1 MAERAAHL
9 LSFPQA
15 AGARFALQCWG
26 EFSVSD
32 RIRREES
39 APRSRKARAIIA
51 YLALHGGAAVSR
63 ERLAALLWS
72 ERGDEQ
78 ARGSLRQAL
87 GELRPYAAEP
97 AGFLL
102 IEYDRVRLN
111 MGAVT
116 SDVAQLEACA
126 RSDDVAAL
134 SQALGAK
141 GELLF
146 DGLDGLDPAFDEWL
160 ALERRVQLE
169 RLLSLAA
176 GAAERGLERGEY
188 GAIARLA
195 TQLQALDET
204 NEAVAQIGM
213 RADHACG
220 DRSGL
225 RRRRRR
231 LCEALTRELGV
242 GPSPETEALFRE
254 LEGAKPPAGAEAA
267 SVAPAAAMLDPASTP
282 GAAPP
287 EEAPPQPTRIAEA
300 GEPAPGPPR
309 RRPLALWRQRRGA
322 VVAGLLVLVATA
334 GGAAWLLRDRLPGH
348 PASAPRVQLA
358 GFTPL
363 ESDPDIRD
371 FSLRLSDQVAGALK
385 DNLAGLSIADPQ
397 DAASANTAD
406 LRLKGTVSRD
416 GAGWRVKVAVEEPR
430 RGVTLWAQD
439 FRRPAQQSDMLESEV
454 AGAAGEAL
462 GDTIDALQEKA
473 ARRDPQAL
481 ALYVQG
487 VAAIKNTMDLGRPER
502 LLEDALAR
510 APDFV
515 GARAT
520 LAMVLAWQSQNAD
533 REPLVQR
540 ARLEAQRAI
549 RADASAAGPAY
560 DALYSIARDETP
572 TDLVAAENLLREG
585 IAKAPRFPF
594 LPLERCEFLLEAG
607 LAREAE
613 PSCQQALAETPF
625 TAWSG
630 FIYANDLY
638 GQGRPKL
645 AISVLEKSLRY
656 HPGDIFLRMSR
667 YLIAAYAGAPDDMAA
682 LMRQTIGNGLYSPFA
697 EVGPEEV
704 ARAEELFL
712 QARRSRA
719 PADVD
724 KVLAAQSASV
734 DDGKADPRFLVWSAA
749 ALGRPDAAF
758 ATLDQIAKGAIAN
771 SRLPGDVLFS
781 GPSAPLWRDRRIW
794 PLAAQAGYV
803 RYWRTRG
810 VWPDFCSDVSLPYD
824 CRTEAA
830 KVAGIKPLAAGRP

>member
-1 MAERAAHL
+1 MAEHAAHL

-32 RIRREES
+32 RIRHEER

-102 IEYDRVRLN
+102 IEHDRVRLN
-111 MGAVT
+111 MSAVT

-126 RSDDVAAL
+126 RADDVGAL
-134 SQALGAK
+134 SRALDAK

-160 ALERRVQLE
+160 ALERPVQQE
-169 RLLSLAA
+169 RLLSLATA
-176 GAAERGLERGEY
+176 AAERGLERGEY

-213 RADHACG
+213 RADLACG

-231 LCEALTRELGV
+231 LCEALKRELGV

-254 LEGAKPPAGAEAA
+254 LEGAKPLAGAEAA
-267 SVAPAAAMLDPASTP
+267 SVAPDAAMLDPASPP

-287 EEAPPQPTRIAEA
+287 GEPSPQPTRIAEA
-300 GEPAPGPPR
+300 GESRPR
-309 RRPLALWRQRRGA
+309 RRRLLALWTQRRFA
-322 VVAGLLVLVATA
+322 VVASLLALLVASGAT
-334 GGAAWLLRDRLPGH
+334 WLLRDRLPGQ

-358 GFTPL
+358 GFSPL

-371 FSLRLSDQVAGALK
+371 FSLRLSDQVAGVLK
-385 DNLAGLSIADPQ
+385 NDLAGLSFVDPQ
-397 DAASANTAD
+397 NTASPKPAA
-406 LRLKGTVSRD
+406 LRLSGTVSREGD
-416 GAGWRVKVAVEEPR
+416 GWRVKAEVQDR
-430 RGVTLWAQD
+430 RGVIIWAQD
-439 FRRPAQQSDMLESEV
+439 FQRPARQSEMLESEV

-462 GDTIDALQEKA
+462 GDTIDALQEEA
-473 ARRDPQAL
+473 PRRDPQAL
-481 ALYVQG
+481 ALYVQSL
-487 VAAIKNTMDLGRPER
+487 AAIKNTMDLGRPVR
-502 LLEDALAR
+502 LLEDAIAR

-520 LAMVLAWQSQNAD
+520 LALVLFWQSQNAPKQD
-533 REPLVQR
+533 REQLVQR
-540 ARLEAQRAI
+540 ARREAQRAI
-549 RADASAAGPAY
+549 RTDASVAGPAY
-560 DALYSIARDETP
+560 DALYSIAREQAP
-572 TDLVAAENLLREG
+572 ADLAAAENLLLEG

-594 LPLERCEFLLEAG
+594 LSLERCEFLVEAG

-613 PSCQQALAETPF
+613 PSCQQGLAGTPF
-625 TAWSG
+625 TAFSG
-630 FIYANDLY
+630 VIYANDLY

-645 AISVLEKSLRY
+645 AVSVLEKSLRY
-656 HPGDIFLRMSR
+656 HPDDIGLRVTQF
-667 YLIAAYAGAPDDMAA
+667 LIAAYAGAPDDMAA
-682 LMRQTIGNGLYSPFA
+682 LMHQTIYNGLYNPFA
-697 EVGPEEV
+697 ETGPEEV

-712 QARRSRA
+712 QARRSGA

-724 KVLAAQSASV
+724 KALAWESARV
-734 DDGKADPRFLVWSAA
+734 NDGKQDPRFLVWDAA
-749 ALGRPDAAF
+749 ALGRPDVAF
-758 ATLDQIAKGAIAN
+758 ATLDQVAKGAIPN
-771 SRLPGDVLFS
+771 SRLTGDLLFF

-794 PLAAQAGYV
+794 PLAAEAGYV

-830 KVAGIKPLAAGRP
+830 KVAGIKPLAPGRP

>member
-1 MAERAAHL
+1 MAEHAAHL
-9 LSFPQA
+9 LSFPQT

-32 RIRREES
+32 RIRREEW

-102 IEYDRVRLN
+102 IEHDRVRLN
-111 MGAVT
+111 MCAVT

-225 RRRRRR
+225 RRRRQR

-254 LEGAKPPAGAEAA
+254 LEGAKRPAGAEAA

-287 EEAPPQPTRIAEA
+287 EEALPQPPRIAEA

-309 RRPLALWRQRRGA
+309 RRPLALWTQRRRA
-322 VVAGLLVLVATA
+322 VVASLLALLVAS
-334 GGAAWLLRDRLPGH
+334 GAAWLLRDRLPGQ

-363 ESDPDIRD
+363 ESDPDSRD

-385 DNLAGLSIADPQ
+385 DDLAGLSFVDPQ
-397 DAASANTAD
+397 NTASPKAA
-406 LRLKGTVSRD
+406 LRLSGTVSREGD
-416 GAGWRVKVAVEEPR
+416 GWRVKAEVQDR
-430 RGVTLWAQD
+430 HGVIIWAQD
-439 FRRPAQQSDMLESEV
+439 FQRPARQREMLEFEV

-462 GDTIDALQEKA
+462 GDTIDALQEEA
-473 ARRDPQAL
+473 PRRDPQAL
-481 ALYVQG
+481 ALYVQSA
-487 VAAIKNTMDLGRPER
+487 AAIKNTMDLGRPER
-502 LLEDALAR
+502 LLEDAIAR

-520 LAMVLAWQSQNAD
+520 LAMVLVFQSENAPKQD
-533 REPLVQR
+533 RERLVQR
-540 ARLEAQRAI
+540 ARREAQRAI
-549 RADASAAGPAY
+549 RTDASAAGAAY
-560 DALYSIARDETP
+560 DALYSIARDQTP
-572 TDLVAAENLLREG
+572 ADLVAAENLLLEG

-594 LPLERCEFLLEAG
+594 LSLERCEFLLEAG

-613 PSCQQALAETPF
+613 PSCQQALAGTPF
-625 TAWSG
+625 TAISG
-630 FIYANDLY
+630 AIYANDLY

-645 AISVLEKSLRY
+645 AVSVLEKSLRY
-656 HPGDIFLRMSR
+656 HPDNICLTVWRF
-667 YLIAAYAGAPDDMAA
+667 LIAAYADAPDDMAA
-682 LMRQTIGNGLYSPFA
+682 LMQQTIYNTNGLYNPFA
-697 EVGPEEV
+697 ETSPEEV
-704 ARAEELFL
+704 ARANELFL
-712 QARRSRA
+712 QARRSGA

-724 KVLAAQSASV
+724 KALANQSAAV
-734 DDGKADPRFLVWSAA
+734 DAGKGDPRFLVWDAA

-758 ATLDQIAKGAIAN
+758 ATLDRIAKGAIPN
-771 SRLPGDVLFS
+771 SRLTGDILFS
-781 GPSAPLWRDRRIW
+781 GPAAPLWRDRRIW

-810 VWPDFCSDVSLPYD
+810 VWPDFCSDATLPYD

-830 KVAGIKPLAAGRP
+830 KVAGIKP

>member
-1 MAERAAHL
+1 MAEHAAHL

-32 RIRREES
+32 RIRREER

-87 GELRPYAAEP
+87 GELRPYATEP

-102 IEYDRVRLN
+102 IEHDRVRLN

-141 GELLF
+141 GELLL

-160 ALERRVQLE
+160 ALERRVQQE

-176 GAAERGLERGEY
+176 AAAQRGLERGEH
-188 GAIARLA
+188 GAVARLA

-213 RADHACG
+213 RADLACG

-242 GPSPETEALFRE
+242 GPSPETEALYRE
-254 LEGAKPPAGAEAA
+254 LEGAKQPAGAEAA
-267 SVAPAAAMLDPASTP
+267 SVAPVAAMLDPASPP

-287 EEAPPQPTRIAEA
+287 EEALPQPTRIAEA
-300 GEPAPGPPR
+300 GVPTPGPPR
-309 RRPLALWRQRRGA
+309 RRPLALWTRRWRA
-322 VVAGLLVLVATA
+322 VAASLLALVVVS
-334 GGAAWLLRDRLPGH
+334 GAAWLLRDRLPGQ

-416 GAGWRVKVAVEEPR
+416 GAGWRVKAALEEPR

-439 FRRPAQQSDMLESEV
+439 FQRPAPQREMLEFEV

-462 GDTIDALQEKA
+462 SDTIDALQEKA

-481 ALYVQG
+481 ALYVQSL
-487 VAAIKNTMDLGRPER
+487 AAIKNTMDLGRPVH
-502 LLEDALAR
+502 LLEDAIAR

-520 LAMVLAWQSQNAD
+520 LALVLVWQSENAPRQG

-540 ARLEAQRAI
+540 ARREAQRAI
-549 RADASAAGPAY
+549 RADASAAGAAY
-560 DALYSIARDETP
+560 DALYSIARDQTP
-572 TDLVAAENLLREG
+572 ADLVAAENLLLEG
-585 IAKAPRFPF
+585 IAKAPRDPF
-594 LPLERCEFLLEAG
+594 LSLERCQLLVEAG

-613 PSCQQALAETPF
+613 PSCQQALAGTPF
-625 TAWSG
+625 TAFSG
-630 FIYANDLY
+630 VIYANDLY
-638 GQGRPKL
+638 AQGRPKL
-645 AISVLEKSLRY
+645 AVSVLEKSLRY
-656 HPGDIFLRMSR
+656 HPDDIYLRVTRFL
-667 YLIAAYAGAPDDMAA
+667 LAAYASAPDDMAA
-682 LMRQTIGNGLYSPFA
+682 LMRQTINNGLYSPFA
-697 EVGPEEV
+697 EIGPEEV
-704 ARAEELFL
+704 ARTEDLFL
-712 QARRSRA
+712 QARRSGA

-724 KVLAAQSASV
+724 KALAAESAKV
-734 DDGKADPRFLVWSAA
+734 DDGKGDPRFLVWDAA
-749 ALGRPDAAF
+749 TLGRPDAAF
-758 ATLDQIAKGAIAN
+758 ASLDQIAKGAIAN
-771 SRLPGDVLFS
+771 SRLPGDILFS

-794 PLAAQAGYV
+794 PLAAQAGYA

-830 KVAGIKPLAAGRP
+830 KVAAIKP